1 MASGRSGSGK
11 TMGTVSTKG
20 TGSWRSVTLALIASA
35 TPAWADPTL
44 PGSVQAIP
52 EPTLVALIGLG
63 LACLALFRR
72 KR

>member
-11 TMGTVSTKG
+11 AMGGVSTRG
-20 TGSWRSVTLALIASA
+20 TGRWRSVTLALTALA
-35 TPAWADPTL
+35 APAWADPT
-44 PGSVQAIP
+44 PNAQAIP

>member
-11 TMGTVSTKG
+11 AMGSASTKG
-20 TGSWRSVTLALIASA
+20 TGNWSSVTLALIASA
-35 TPAWADPTL
+35 SPAWADPTL
-44 PGSVQAIP
+44 PGDVHAIP